1 MPDLTWGL
9 LGPEMLPS
17 LRRTR
22 TLGLGASVR
31 SFNDLAVPGLGGVW
45 FGKQIL
51 LALIGVH
58 VATEAGASKIEVAN
72 AVEALA
78 CWLAFKYRNWTPDPR
93 LRGNRK
99 LRARSDISFKAAR
112 QRSFYVSQPMRMATV
127 QVLPALGLVEARS
140 ARFNDFTCTPPGME
154 LVQAATEPFRPYN
167 RSLLDHL
174 LLWVR
179 GEEGRIDTAA
189 LHRAISPVEPLPE
202 MAGGIL
208 HDRLVRGGPQET
220 PDTTNRRRDALQW
233 IESRRTD
240 PHTPISWNTRPIEIR
255 AKEHWQD
262 LHAGALFFGTRNSAL
277 TVLEALERRMPAERK
292 LGLNGQLATSLE
304 LPLAQLRRAAD
315 GFLNLQHADELAGAF
330 CRECS
335 NEDSQSILRHLVKRD
350 DRVLRLQGTHI
361 CPGPAFRGGVIKA
374 TESED
379 EADVATG
386 SNPCGFPA
394 DISPRISNVF
404 WLNLDLRGELDRH
417 LVAQV
422 RQGDDQ

>member
-22 TLGLGASVR
+22 TLGLGAVVR
-31 SFNDLAVPGLGGVW
+31 SVNDLAVPGLGGVW

-51 LALIGVH
+51 LALIGVL
-58 VATEAGASKIEVAN
+58 VAEEAGARKIEVAN

-78 CWLAFKYRNWTPDPR
+78 CWLAFKNRNWTPDPR

-99 LRARSDISFKAAR
+99 LRSRTDLTFTAAR

-127 QVLPALGLVEARS
+127 RVLPALGLVEARS
-140 ARFNDFTCTPPGME
+140 ARFNDFTCTGAGRE
-154 LVQAATEPFRPYN
+154 LVEMATAPFRPYN
-167 RSLLDHL
+167 RSLLDYL
-174 LLWVR
+174 VLWVR
-179 GEEGRIDTAA
+179 GEAHRIDSAA
-189 LHRAISPVEPLPE
+189 LDRALSPVEPLPE
-202 MAGGIL
+202 TAAGIL
-208 HDRLVRGGPQET
+208 HDRLVRGGPQES
-220 PDTTNRRRDALQW
+220 PDATNRRRDALQW
-233 IESRRTD
+233 VESCRTD
-240 PHTPISWNTRPIEIR
+240 PPTPISWEIR
-255 AKEHWQD
+255 PVAIRAEHWRD
-262 LHAGALFFGTRNSAL
+262 LHAGALFFGTRNAAL
-277 TVLEALERRMPAERK
+277 AVLEALEHRMPAERK
-292 LGLNGQLATSLE
+292 QALDGQLVTSLE
-304 LPLAQLRRAAD
+304 QPLVQLRQAAD
-315 GFLNLQHADELAGAF
+315 AFLNLHHADELAVAF

-335 NEDSQSILRHLVKRD
+335 DDYSQSILRHLVKRD

-361 CPGPAFRGGVIKA
+361 CPGPAFRGGVIRA

-379 EADVATG
+379 EAVVVTG

-394 DISPRISNVF
+394 DISPRISNLF

-422 RQGDDQ
+422 QQGDDQ

>member
-9 LGPEMLPS
+9 LGPEALPS

-22 TLGLGASVR
+22 TLGLGAAVR

-58 VATEAGASKIEVAN
+58 VAAQAGARKIEVAN

-78 CWLAFKYRNWTPDPR
+78 CWLAFKNRNWTPDPR

-99 LRARSDISFKAAR
+99 LRARSDISFNAAR
-112 QRSFYVSQPMRMATV
+112 QHSFYVSQPMRMATV
-127 QVLPALGLVEARS
+127 QVLPALGLVKARS
-140 ARFNDFTCTPPGME
+140 ARFNDFTCTRAGTE

-189 LHRAISPVEPLPE
+189 LHRALSPVEPLPE
-202 MAGGIL
+202 AAAVIL
-208 HDRLVRGGPQET
+208 HDRLVRGGPQES

-240 PHTPISWNTRPIEIR
+240 PHTPISWNTRPIAIR
-255 AKEHWQD
+255 TEEHWQD
-262 LHAGALFFGTRNSAL
+262 LHAGALFFGTRNAAL
-277 TVLEALERRMPAERK
+277 TVLEALELRMPAERK
-292 LGLNGQLATSLE
+292 LALDGQLATSLE
-304 LPLAQLRRAAD
+304 QPLAQLRRAAD
-315 GFLNLQHADELAGAF
+315 GFLNLQHADEPASIF

-335 NEDSQSILRHLVKRD
+335 NEDALSILRGLVGRD

-361 CPGPAFRGGVIKA
+361 CTGPAFRGGVIRA
-374 TESED
+374 TENED
-379 EADVATG
+379 EEGAATR
-386 SNPCGFPA
+386 SNPCGFPG
-394 DISPRISNVF
+394 DISPRISNLF

-422 RQGDDQ
+422 QEGDDQ